1 MIFGSFGLLV
11 LAVIFLIAAVIK
23 SSVALGVG
31 SLICTIL
38 AAGFLLAA
46 NAYYKKLTLDAQYG
60 EGGERGDSQLR
71 RMATTGGT
79 AAPGVAVAGNGGVM
93 RGGTPMMAPVMM
105 APAPVGIVDG
115 YETLSAAQAT
125 ALVDTLNLDEL
136 HATRRFE
143 VEHEARKTVLAAIDR
158 RIEAVVAVR
167 KQVAVTE

>member
-11 LAVIFLIAAVIK
+11 LAVIFLIAAIIK

-79 AAPGVAVAGNGGVM
+79 APGGAGAGEG
-93 RGGTPMMAPVMM
+93 RGGGGGGPTGAAGGGGGAP
-105 APAPVGIVDG
+105 PP
-115 YETLSAAQAT
+115 
-125 ALVDTLNLDEL
+125 
-136 HATRRFE
+136 RR
-143 VEHEARKTVLAAIDR
+143 RGPR
-158 RIEAVVAVR
+158 P
-167 KQVAVTE
+167 

>member
-46 NAYYKKLTLDAQYG
+46 NAYYKKLTLDAQYS
-60 EGGERGDSQLR
+60 EDGERGDSQLR

-79 AAPGVAVAGNGGVM
+79 APGVAVAGNGGVM
-93 RGGTPMMAPVMM
+93 RGGAPMMAPVMM

-115 YETLSAAQAT
+115 YDLLSAAQAT
-125 ALVDTLNLDEL
+125 ALVDTLNL
-136 HATRRFE
+136 
-143 VEHEARKTVLAAIDR
+143 
-158 RIEAVVAVR
+158 
-167 KQVAVTE
+167 

>member
-46 NAYYKKLTLDAQYG
+46 NAYYKKLTLDAHG

-71 RMATTGGT
+71 RMATTGGS

-93 RGGTPMMAPVMM
+93 HGGTQMMAPVMM
-105 APAPVGIVDG
+105 APAPVG
-115 YETLSAAQAT
+115 
-125 ALVDTLNLDEL
+125 
-136 HATRRFE
+136 
-143 VEHEARKTVLAAIDR
+143 
-158 RIEAVVAVR
+158 
-167 KQVAVTE
+167 

>member
-11 LAVIFLIAAVIK
+11 LAVIFLIAAIIK

-60 EGGERGDSQLR
+60 EGEGGDSQLR
-71 RMATTGGT
+71 RMATTGAAS
-79 AAPGVAVAGNGGVM
+79 AAPGVAVSGNGGVM
-93 RGGTPMMAPVMM
+93 RGGAPMMAPVMM

-115 YETLSAAQAT
+115 YDLLSAAQAT
-125 ALVDTLNLDEL
+125 ALVDTLNLEEL

-158 RIEAVVAVR
+158 RIDAVVAVR

>member
-1 MIFGSFGLLV
+1 MTDRHVDS
-11 LAVIFLIAAVIK
+11 A
-23 SSVALGVG
+23 
-31 SLICTIL
+31 IL

-60 EGGERGDSQLR
+60 EGERGDSQLR

-79 AAPGVAVAGNGGVM
+79 APGVAVSGNGGVM
-93 RGGTPMMAPVMM
+93 RGGAPMMAPVMM

-115 YETLSAAQAT
+115 YDLLSAAQAT
-125 ALVDTLNLDEL
+125 ALVDTLNLEEL

>member
-11 LAVIFLIAAVIK
+11 LAVIFLIAAIIK

-38 AAGFLLAA
+38 AGGFLLAA

-60 EGGERGDSQLR
+60 EGGELGDSQLR
-71 RMATTGGT
+71 RMSTTGG
-79 AAPGVAVAGNGGVM
+79 APGVSVAGNGGVM
-93 RGGTPMMAPVMM
+93 RGAAPIIMTAPVTSGL
-105 APAPVGIVDG
+105 PEG
-115 YETLSAAQAT
+115 YELLSATQAT

-167 KQVAVTE
+167 KQVAVTD

>member
-11 LAVIFLIAAVIK
+11 LAVIFLIAAIIK

-60 EGGERGDSQLR
+60 EGEGGDSQLR

-79 AAPGVAVAGNGGVM
+79 AAPGAAVAGNGGVM

-115 YETLSAAQAT
+115 YDLLSAAQAT
-125 ALVDTLNLDEL
+125 ALVDTLNLEEL